1 MATLDDK
8 EVARLRAL
16 DADAKDAETIVQIQR
31 IQTAVHAGT
40 HDVASIDDAC
50 ARLTELHVKPED
62 ENRLGGRDKTAKPEA
77 PAAAPATPGFFST
90 PQPAPQ
96 PHP

>member
-8 EVARLRAL
+8 EVVRLRAL
-16 DADAKDAETIVQIQR
+16 DAGAKDAETIVQIQR

-62 ENRLGGRDKTAKPEA
+62 ENRLGGRDKTATPVA
-77 PAAAPATPGFFST
+77 PVATQPPPGTLYSSPPQHPATP
-90 PQPAPQ
+90 
-96 PHP
+96 